1 MFQLKNVLIRNV
13 RCTMGRLHK
22 KMDICSVMKAT
33 SLDWIGPVELKGL
46 RDMQLELAH
55 DRRLESSF

>member
-22 KMDICSVMKAT
+22 KMDICSVMKAR
-33 SLDWIGPVELKGL
+33 LDRTCRTE
-46 RDMQLELAH
+46 RLARH
-55 DRRLESSF
+55 AAGVGTRSAVGEFILS